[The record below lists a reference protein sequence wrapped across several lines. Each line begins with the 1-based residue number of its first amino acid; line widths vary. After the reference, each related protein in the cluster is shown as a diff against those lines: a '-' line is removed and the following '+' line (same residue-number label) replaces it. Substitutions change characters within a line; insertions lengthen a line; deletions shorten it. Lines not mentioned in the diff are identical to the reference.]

1 MQLSYLLEREKGWET
16 EQVSADRWED
26 GFEIRCASWY
36 AYSRYMYMFMCVMYT
51 VVCVCVFVIVYVYVW
66 LGYVHCTCTCTC
78 TCIYG
83 VRPVLDDVL
92 YLLQDW
98 MDLLSGGE
106 KQRMAV
112 SV

>member
-1 MQLSYLLEREKGWET
+1 
-16 EQVSADRWED
+16 
-26 GFEIRCASWY
+26 
-36 AYSRYMYMFMCVMYT
+36 MYMF
-51 VVCVCVFVIVYVYVW
+51 
-66 LGYVHCTCTCTC
+66 GYVHCTRTC

>member
-1 MQLSYLLEREKGWET
+1 
-16 EQVSADRWED
+16 
-26 GFEIRCASWY
+26 
-36 AYSRYMYMFMCVMYT
+36 MC
-51 VVCVCVFVIVYVYVW
+51 VCVCVCVLVFVIVYVYVW
-66 LGYVHCTCTCTC
+66 LCTLYTC